1 MATGAIA
8 GVGTVFQR
16 WDGNVWVTIADINA
30 IVGPSAKRD
39 NIDITSF
46 DTEEGYR
53 EFIAGFK
60 DGDEVALNMSFTRD
74 TFEIMVNDFLDDTY
88 QYYQILF
95 PDVDETTIAFEGF
108 VSKLPVELTSD
119 DRIKANIAIKVTGQ
133 LEESANPVEESSYD
147 APSYEESS
155 ELVPEESSAIPV
167 ESSDMSDIFEL
178 ILGKF
183 LFLWEGQFD
192 SEDNLLS
199 ELSSDDITV
208 MDKDFSTIYIPDE
221 SGLAARFNTPDNSN
235 YQEADEDYLWFD
247 SGGTLRDV
255 SVEELYTYDFTQT
268 LVDFNDSSPYNVN
281 AIGILKSGE
290 TLTQSELNAVHDY
303 FKLPLFWSGTLNAYG
318 ILKANRPPTK
328 AEW

>member
-1 MATGAIA
+1 MANAVA

-16 WDGNVWVTIADINA
+16 WDGTQWISIAEINA
-30 IVGPSAKRD
+30 IVGPNAKRD
-39 NIDITSF
+39 NIDTTSF

-53 EFIAGFK
+53 EFITGFR

-74 TFEIMVNDFLDDTY
+74 TFELMVNDFLDDEL

-95 PDVDETTIAFEGF
+95 PDVDETVIAFEGF
-108 VSKLPVELTSD
+108 VNKLPIELSAD
-119 DRIKANIAIKVTGQ
+119 DRIKANISIKVTGQ
-133 LEESANPVEESSYD
+133 LEESANPIEESSYD
-147 APSYEESS
+147 VSSYEESS
-155 ELVPEESSAIPV
+155 DSVPEESSEIPV

-178 ILGKF
+178 ILSKF
-183 LFLWEGQFD
+183 LFLWTGQFD

-199 ELSSDDITV
+199 DLSSDDITV
-208 MDKDFSTIYIPDE
+208 IDKDFSTVYIPDE
-221 SGLAARFNTPDNSN
+221 SGLVARFNTPDNSS
-235 YQEADEDYLWFD
+235 YQNADDDLLWFD

-255 SVEELYTYDFTQT
+255 SVDELYGYDFTRT
-268 LVDFNDSSPYNVN
+268 FVDFDDSSPYNVN

-290 TLTQSELNAVHDY
+290 TLTESELNAVHDY

-318 ILKANRPPTK
+318 VLKANRTLEK